1 MRTPA
6 GLIGSSTVFVGRVRV
21 PMSVLPARAGLMG
34 SSGVFDGWGEVLAR
48 ACAAVAAVDSM
59 RLPMA
64 PAREEKRLRKGGFW
78 SL

>member
-6 GLIGSSTVFVGRVRV
+6 GRIGSSTVLVGGVRV

-34 SSGVFDGWGEVLAR
+34 SSGVFDGWREVLAR
-48 ACAAVAAVDSM
+48 ACAAAAAVRSM

-64 PAREEKRLRKGGFW
+64 PARGEIRLRDGGFW